1 MNGLQFRKQCIIDP
15 ETPDLDFQ
23 QALETA
29 ENREFQEQCMEFDS
43 KLADALNVAAP
54 DDLAQRI
61 IERSKEQQKGQSSGF
76 NWNNSWRPSLAAAAS
91 IAATMVFAVA
101 LLLRPQVALSEIVID
116 HLYDDI
122 NALHVR
128 TAVTDAELGHVLDH
142 FDVDIER
149 TSIGTLHFADVCHI
163 DKTDGIHVVYDG
175 ANGPVTAIYLPGKEV
190 KRLQAISRDQFQG
203 IIFPYH
209 EGVMA
214 IIGLMGEDVLQQKDK
229 VEKALLWKTAGGDIH
244 KAST

>member
-1 MNGLQFRKQCIIDP
+1 MHGGPLRVQNLPIFVIMQERRKEGHVIGDEHAAGSLLLLGLQFVSLCFEGSKFLLCLVELCHGLCHSHFCIP
-15 ETPDLDFQ
+15 KRF
-23 QALETA
+23 
-29 ENREFQEQCMEFDS
+29 
-43 KLADALNVAAP
+43 
-54 DDLAQRI
+54 
-61 IERSKEQQKGQSSGF
+61 
-76 NWNNSWRPSLAAAAS
+76 
-91 IAATMVFAVA
+91 
-101 LLLRPQVALSEIVID
+101 LLLRHQVALSEIVID
-116 HLYDDI
+116 HLYEDI

>member
-1 MNGLQFRKQCIIDP
+1 MNDLQFRKQCIIDP
-15 ETPDLDFQ
+15 DTHDVEFQ
-23 QALETA
+23 QALESA
-29 ENREFQEQCMEFDS
+29 NNREFQEQCMEFDS

-54 DDLAQRI
+54 ENLAQRI
-61 IERSKEQQKGQSSGF
+61 IERNRAQKTDRSRSF
-76 NWNNSWRPSLAAAAS
+76 SWNNWRPSLAAAAS

-101 LLLRPQVALSEIVID
+101 LLLRPQVALSEMMID

-128 TAVTDAELGHVLDH
+128 TVVTDAELLHLLDH
-142 FDVDIER
+142 FNVDIER
-149 TSIGTLHFADVCHI
+149 SSIGTLHFADVCHI

-175 ANGPVTAIYLPGKEV
+175 ASGPVTAIYLPGKEV

-229 VEKALLWKTAGGDIH
+229 VEKALSWKTADSNTQ
-244 KAST
+244 KTST

>member
-1 MNGLQFRKQCIIDP
+1 MNDLQFRKQCIIDAD
-15 ETPDLDFQ
+15 TPDMEFQ

-29 ENREFQEQCMEFDS
+29 KNRKFQEQCMEFDS

-54 DDLAQRI
+54 DGLAQRI
-61 IERSKEQQKGQSSGF
+61 IERNKEEQKGQSRGF
-76 NWNNSWRPSLAAAAS
+76 SWNNWRPSLAAAAS

-101 LLLRPQVALSEIVID
+101 LLLRPQVALSEMMID

-128 TAVTDAELGHVLDH
+128 TVVTAAELSHVLNH
-142 FDVDIER
+142 FDVNIER
-149 TSIGTLHFADVCHI
+149 SSIGTLHFADVCHI

-175 ANGPVTAIYLPGKEV
+175 ASGPVTVIYLPGKKI

-214 IIGLMGEDVLQQKDK
+214 IIGLMGEDVLRQKEKID
-229 VEKALLWKTAGGDIH
+229 KALLWKTADNDIQ
-244 KAST
+244 KALT

>member
-15 ETPDLDFQ
+15 ETADLEFQ

-29 ENREFQEQCMEFDS
+29 ENREFQEQCMEFDG
-43 KLADALNVAAP
+43 KLADVLNVAAP

-61 IERSKEQQKGQSSGF
+61 IERNREQQHGQSRGF
-76 NWNNSWRPSLAAAAS
+76 SWNNWRPSLAAAAS

-101 LLLRPQVALSEIVID
+101 LLLRPQVALSEMVID

-122 NALHVR
+122 NALHDR
-128 TAVTDAELGHVLDH
+128 TVVTDAELSHILDH
-142 FDVDIER
+142 FDVEIER
-149 TSIGTLHFADVCHI
+149 TSIGTLHFADICHI
-163 DKTDGIHVVYDG
+163 DKTDGIHVVYEGDS
-175 ANGPVTAIYLPGKEV
+175 GPVTAIYLPGKEV

-203 IIFPYH
+203 IIFPYQ
-209 EGVMA
+209 EGAMA
-214 IIGLMGEDVLQQKDK
+214 IIGLMGEDVLKQKEK
-229 VEKALLWKTAGGDIH
+229 VEKALLWKTADDNIQ

>member
-1 MNGLQFRKQCIIDP
+1 MNELQFRKQCIIDP
-15 ETPDLDFQ
+15 DTPDLEFQ

-29 ENREFQEQCMEFDS
+29 ENLEFQKQCIEFDG
-43 KLADALNVAAP
+43 KLADALNIAAP

-61 IERSKEQQKGQSSGF
+61 IKRNKEPRGQSRSF
-76 NWNNSWRPSLAAAAS
+76 SWSNWRPSLAAAAS
-91 IAATMVFAVA
+91 IAATMVFAVT
-101 LLLRPQVALSEIVID
+101 LLLRPQVALSEMVID

-128 TAVTDAELGHVLDH
+128 TAVTDAELTHVLEH
-142 FDVDIER
+142 FDIGIER
-149 TSIGTLHFADVCHI
+149 SSIGDLHFADVCHI
-163 DKTDGIHVVYDG
+163 DKTAGMHMVYDG
-175 ANGPVTAIYLPGKEV
+175 VRGPVTVIYLPGKDV
-190 KRLQAISRDQFQG
+190 KRLQAISRDQYQG

-214 IIGLMGEDVLQQKDK
+214 IIGLMGEDVLKQKDK
-229 VEKALLWKTAGGDIH
+229 VEKALLWKTTGDTIH

>member
-1 MNGLQFRKQCIIDP
+1 MNQLQFRKQCIIDP
-15 ETPDLDFQ
+15 DTPDMEFQ
-23 QALETA
+23 QALENS

-61 IERSKEQQKGQSSGF
+61 IERNRAQKTDRSRSF
-76 NWNNSWRPSLAAAAS
+76 SWNNWRPSLAAAAS
-91 IAATMVFAVA
+91 IAATMVFAVT
-101 LLLRPQVALSEIVID
+101 LLLRPQVALSEMMID

-128 TAVTDAELGHVLDH
+128 TVVTDAELLHVLDH
-142 FDVDIER
+142 FNVDIER
-149 TSIGTLHFADVCHI
+149 SSIGTLHFADVCHI

-175 ANGPVTAIYLPGKEV
+175 ASGPVTAIYLPGKEV

-214 IIGLMGEDVLQQKDK
+214 IIGLMGEDVLQQKEK
-229 VEKALLWKTAGGDIH
+229 VEKALQWKTADNNIK

>member
-1 MNGLQFRKQCIIDP
+1 MNELQFRKQCIIDP
-15 ETPDLDFQ
+15 ETSDLEFQ
-23 QALETA
+23 QALEAA
-29 ENREFQEQCMEFDS
+29 ENREFQKQCMEFDS

-61 IERSKEQQKGQSSGF
+61 IERNKEQQKNQSKGF
-76 NWNNSWRPSLAAAAS
+76 IWNNWRPSLAAAAS

-101 LLLRPQVALSEIVID
+101 LLLRPQVALSEMMID

-128 TAVTDAELGHVLDH
+128 TAVTDAELSHVLDH

-149 TSIGTLHFADVCHI
+149 SAIGTLHFADVCHI
-163 DKTDGIHVVYDG
+163 DKTAGIHVVYDG
-175 ANGPVTAIYLPGKEV
+175 AVGPVTAIYLPGKEV

-203 IIFPYH
+203 IIFPYQ
-209 EGVMA
+209 EGAMA
-214 IIGLMGEDVLQQKDK
+214 IIGLMGEDVLKQKENVQK
-229 VEKALLWKTAGGDIH
+229 SFLWKTADNKIQ
-244 KAST
+244 KTST

>member
-1 MNGLQFRKQCIIDP
+1 MNELQFRKQCIIDP
-15 ETPDLDFQ
+15 DTPDLEFQ

-43 KLADALNVAAP
+43 KLADALNVSAP

-61 IERSKEQQKGQSSGF
+61 IERNRAQKTERSRSF
-76 NWNNSWRPSLAAAAS
+76 SWNNWRPSLAAAAS

-128 TAVTDAELGHVLDH
+128 TVVTDAELLHVLDH
-142 FDVDIER
+142 FNVDIER
-149 TSIGTLHFADVCHI
+149 SSIGTLHFADVCHI

-214 IIGLMGEDVLQQKDK
+214 IIGLMGEDVLQQKDR

>member
-1 MNGLQFRKQCIIDP
+1 MNDLQFRKQCIIDP
-15 ETPDLDFQ
+15 YTPDVEFQ

-29 ENREFQEQCMEFDS
+29 TNRKFQEQCMEFDS

-61 IERSKEQQKGQSSGF
+61 IERNRSQKTGRSRSF
-76 NWNNSWRPSLAAAAS
+76 SWNNWRPSLAAAAS

-101 LLLRPQVALSEIVID
+101 LLLRPQIALSEMMID
-116 HLYDDI
+116 HLYEDI

-128 TAVTDAELGHVLDH
+128 TVVTDAELLHVLDH
-142 FDVDIER
+142 FNVDIER
-149 TSIGTLHFADVCHI
+149 SSIGALHFADVCNI

-175 ANGPVTAIYLPGKEV
+175 ASGPVTVIYLPGKEV
-190 KRLQAISRDQFQG
+190 KRLQAISRDQYQG

-214 IIGLMGEDVLQQKDK
+214 IIGLMGEDVLQHKEK
-229 VEKALLWKTAGGDIH
+229 VKKALLWKAADGGTQ

>member
-1 MNGLQFRKQCIIDP
+1 MNELKFRKQCIIDP
-15 ETPDLDFQ
+15 GTPDVEFQ
-23 QALETA
+23 KALESA
-29 ENREFQEQCMEFDS
+29 NNREFQEQCVEFDS

-61 IERSKEQQKGQSSGF
+61 IERNRAQKTDRSRNFS
-76 NWNNSWRPSLAAAAS
+76 WNNWRPSLAAAAS

-101 LLLRPQVALSEIVID
+101 LLLRPQVALSEMMID

-128 TAVTDAELGHVLDH
+128 TVVTDAELLHVLDH
-142 FDVDIER
+142 FNVDIER
-149 TSIGTLHFADVCHI
+149 SSIGTLHFADVCHI

-175 ANGPVTAIYLPGKEV
+175 ASGPVTAIYLPGKEI

-214 IIGLMGEDVLQQKDK
+214 IIGLMGEDVLQQKEK
-229 VEKALLWKTAGGDIH
+229 VEKALLWKTADNNIK

>member
-1 MNGLQFRKQCIIDP
+1 MNELQFRKQCIIDP
-15 ETPDLDFQ
+15 ETPDVEFQ

-29 ENREFQEQCMEFDS
+29 ENRELQEQCMEFDS
-43 KLADALNVAAP
+43 KLADALNIAAP

-61 IERSKEQQKGQSSGF
+61 IERNKEQQKGQSRGF

-101 LLLRPQVALSEIVID
+101 LLLRPQVALSEMVID

-128 TAVTDAELGHVLDH
+128 TAVTDAELTHVLEH
-142 FDVDIER
+142 FDVGIER
-149 TSIGTLHFADVCHI
+149 SSIGELHFADVCHI
-163 DKTDGIHVVYDG
+163 DKTAGIHMVYEG
-175 ANGPVTAIYLPGKEV
+175 VRGPVTAIYLPGKDV
-190 KRLQAISRDQFQG
+190 RRLQAISRDEFQG
-203 IIFPYH
+203 VIFPYH

-214 IIGLMGEDVLQQKDK
+214 IIGLMGEDVLQQKEK
-229 VEKALLWKTAGGDIH
+229 IEKALLWKTADNDIK

>member
-1 MNGLQFRKQCIIDP
+1 MNELQFRKQCIIDP
-15 ETPDLDFQ
+15 DTPDVEFQ
-23 QALETA
+23 QALESA
-29 ENREFQEQCMEFDS
+29 NNREFQEQCMEFDS

-54 DDLAQRI
+54 EDLAQRI
-61 IERSKEQQKGQSSGF
+61 IERNRAQKTDRSRSF
-76 NWNNSWRPSLAAAAS
+76 SWNNWRPSLAAAAS
-91 IAATMVFAVA
+91 IAATMVFAIA
-101 LLLRPQVALSEIVID
+101 LLLRPQVALSEMMID

-128 TAVTDAELGHVLDH
+128 TTVTDAELSHVLDH

-149 TSIGTLHFADVCHI
+149 SSIGTLHFADVCHI

-229 VEKALLWKTAGGDIH
+229 VEKALSWKMADSNIQKT
-244 KAST
+244 ST

>member
-1 MNGLQFRKQCIIDP
+1 MNELKFRKQCIIDP
-15 ETPDLDFQ
+15 DTPDVEFQ
-23 QALETA
+23 KALESA
-29 ENREFQEQCMEFDS
+29 NNREFQEQCVEFDS

-61 IERSKEQQKGQSSGF
+61 IERNRAQKTDRSRNFS
-76 NWNNSWRPSLAAAAS
+76 WNNWRPSLAAAAS

-101 LLLRPQVALSEIVID
+101 LLLRPQVALSEMMID

-128 TAVTDAELGHVLDH
+128 TVVTDAELLHVLDH
-142 FDVDIER
+142 FNVDIER
-149 TSIGTLHFADVCHI
+149 SSIGTLHFADVCHI

-175 ANGPVTAIYLPGKEV
+175 ASGPVTAIYLPGKEI

-214 IIGLMGEDVLQQKDK
+214 IIGLMGEDVLQQKEK
-229 VEKALLWKTAGGDIH
+229 VEKALLWKTADNNIK

>member
-1 MNGLQFRKQCIIDP
+1 MNELKFRKQCIIDP
-15 ETPDLDFQ
+15 ETPDLEFQ
-23 QALETA
+23 QALESA
-29 ENREFQEQCMEFDS
+29 NNREFQEQCMEFDS

-61 IERSKEQQKGQSSGF
+61 IERNRAHKTDRSRGF
-76 NWNNSWRPSLAAAAS
+76 SWNNWRPSLAAAAS

-101 LLLRPQVALSEIVID
+101 LLLRPQVALSEMMID

-128 TAVTDAELGHVLDH
+128 TVVTDAELLHVLDH
-142 FDVDIER
+142 FNVDIER
-149 TSIGTLHFADVCHI
+149 TALGTLHFADVCHI
-163 DKTDGIHVVYDG
+163 DKTEGIHVVYDG
-175 ANGPVTAIYLPGKEV
+175 ASGPVTVIYLPGKEI

-203 IIFPYH
+203 IIFPYQQ
-209 EGVMA
+209 GVMA
-214 IIGLMGEDVLQQKDK
+214 IIGLMGEDVLQQKKK
-229 VEKALLWKTAGGDIH
+229 VEKALLWKAADSGMQ